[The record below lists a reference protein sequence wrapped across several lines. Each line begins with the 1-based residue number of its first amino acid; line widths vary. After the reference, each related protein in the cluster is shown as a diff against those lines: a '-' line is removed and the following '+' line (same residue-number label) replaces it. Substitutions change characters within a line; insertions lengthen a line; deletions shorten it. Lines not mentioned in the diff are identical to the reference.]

1 MKYNLAIYLTFSF
14 FVFVSCNNLHNTN
27 SPQDDEVESH
37 SKNLNI
43 DIYDSSVL
51 SIIDTN
57 VNIEILAKGL
67 QWSEG
72 PLWLDNLQS
81 LIFSDVP
88 ANKIYKWNETEGLS
102 VYLEPSGYTSE
113 NYNNSN
119 SGSNGLILDKDN
131 NLLICQH
138 GDRRIARLDSDLKN
152 PESKFVTIAENY
164 KGKKFNSPNDLVMDK
179 EANVYFTDPP
189 YGLPG
194 NKTGEVGINGVYK
207 ISHDKEVT
215 LLVDSLNKPNGIG
228 LSIDQKT
235 LYINQ
240 SDPNNQVLYSYEI
253 NEDGSLEN
261 GKILFNFQSEAKEL
275 KGLPDGLKVHKSGN
289 IFSTGPGGIHI
300 ISPDGKLL
308 ALIYT
313 DKPTANCAF
322 DTEQKY
328 LYMTTSDMLTRLRLT
343 E

>member
-1 MKYNLAIYLTFSF
+1 MKHYLVFYLTFSF
-14 FVFVSCNNLHNTN
+14 LILVSCNNVHKTNSSHNT
-27 SPQDDEVESH
+27 EVESH
-37 SKNLNI
+37 TKNMNI

-102 VYLEPSGYTSE
+102 LYLEPSGYTDE
-113 NYNNSN
+113 NNSNSN
-119 SGSNGLILDKDN
+119 SGSNGLILDKEN

-138 GDRRIARLDSDLKN
+138 GDRRIARLDSDLKT
-152 PESKFVTIAENY
+152 PDSKFVTLADNY

-207 ISHDKEVT
+207 ITPDKEVT
-215 LLVDSLNKPNGIG
+215 LLVDSLTKPNGIG
-228 LSIDQKT
+228 LSVDQKT
-235 LYINQ
+235 LYISQ

-261 GKILFNFQSEAKEL
+261 GKILFNFQSAVKEL

-328 LYMTTSDMLTRLRLT
+328 LYMTTSDMLLRLRLK
-343 E
+343 